1 VSLDEDEH
9 TRDGSATST
18 TKLTLFHSIQFALH
32 LFRSAQAVIVLLDY
46 FAYDEYQTS
55 KKSDDYSQFGTNYV
69 PARHKYSNS
78 PAVMSV
84 HFEKPFSGTTA
95 VFAQVSEPALY
106 FSFRFLPRLKKT
118 LTHSHTHSL
127 THSYSK
133 NAQLFCNYST
143 SFSFVTTV
151 SSVSNTSVELLV
163 QCTNCINEQYWKED
177 LQLNWRVWPKT
188 VVVDVPTN
196 NGTDY
201 NRTISNGGFPYHE
214 ISYLGPSD
222 SQNVAVS
229 IHAISYNDPNFLD
242 PNFFYPPGMLV
253 MPYLGVNAAEYGEYD
268 LSFAQTAG
276 VSVYDNTEQF
286 SVISLHFDDTSGS
299 TKGWHNGLKVAWFTW
314 NGTDTDCPKEV
325 SCYI

>member
-1 VSLDEDEH
+1 MSLDEDEH

-32 LFRSAQAVIVLLDY
+32 LLRSAQAVIVLLDY

-127 THSYSK
+127 THS
-133 NAQLFCNYST
+133 LT
-143 SFSFVTTV
+143 
-151 SSVSNTSVELLV
+151 
-163 QCTNCINEQYWKED
+163 
-177 LQLNWRVWPKT
+177 
-188 VVVDVPTN
+188 
-196 NGTDY
+196 
-201 NRTISNGGFPYHE
+201 RTQKMRS
-214 ISYLGPSD
+214 
-222 SQNVAVS
+222 
-229 IHAISYNDPNFLD
+229 
-242 PNFFYPPGMLV
+242 
-253 MPYLGVNAAEYGEYD
+253 
-268 LSFAQTAG
+268 SFATIQRPFL
-276 VSVYDNTEQF
+276 S
-286 SVISLHFDDTSGS
+286 
-299 TKGWHNGLKVAWFTW
+299 
-314 NGTDTDCPKEV
+314 
-325 SCYI
+325 